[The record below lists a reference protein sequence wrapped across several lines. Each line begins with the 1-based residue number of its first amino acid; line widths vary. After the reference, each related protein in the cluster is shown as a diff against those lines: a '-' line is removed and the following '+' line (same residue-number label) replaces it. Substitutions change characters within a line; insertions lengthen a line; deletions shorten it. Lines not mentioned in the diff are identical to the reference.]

1 MSNNSISARWY
12 FFTISA
18 TLFNN
23 DSELVKQFFNSLPHI
38 KHWVFQM
45 EKGSQ
50 STELNKNGYLHFQC
64 SACFDIPL
72 KFSTVHNAI
81 TKINPDYKQ
90 IHLEQC
96 RASDASILYCSKS
109 QTRVNGPWFSSVSFE
124 TSCLRKIA
132 TKSKKNNSK
141 IIQLGE
147 FFDDNI
153 QEHENLNWFLNPNEC
168 EFAQDFA
175 FHKKFLDV
183 KFAQYLDNVK
193 SKKRL
198 IEPITCL
205 FIYGPSNS
213 GKTSL
218 IAEALKDKDY
228 FRPTL
233 TNPIFAFSGI
243 GAEEIVWLDD
253 KQDALSSDN
262 FRQLSD
268 NFDYYFETKGSFI
281 KSCVTQI
288 IITTNLTFE
297 KYWHFDDIQSNFVK
311 SSIYKRFLKPGCGI
325 FRFESLPI
333 GVHVGEDVFYSK
345 DRLKCLKTLSKGI
358 SEPCYVTNDYKC
370 NPFVRELLERNKY
383 VPLFE

>member
-12 FFTISA
+12 FFTVPA

-38 KHWVFQM
+38 KDWVFQL

-50 STELNKNGYLHFQC
+50 STERNKEGYFHFQC
-64 SACFDIPL
+64 SASFDIPL
-72 KFSTVHNAI
+72 KFATVHNAI
-81 TKINPDYKQ
+81 TKLNPDYKQ

-147 FFDDNI
+147 FFDANI
-153 QEHENLNWFLNPNEC
+153 SEHENPSWFLNPNEC

-175 FHKKFLDV
+175 FHKKFLDT

-198 IEPITCL
+198 IESITCL
-205 FIYGPSNS
+205 FIYGPSNA

-218 IAEALKDKDY
+218 IAEALKDKDF

-233 TNPIFAFSGI
+233 TNPIFAFSGYAGESKI
-243 GAEEIVWLDD
+243 WLDD
-253 KQDALSSDN
+253 KQDALSFDN

-268 NFDYYFETKGSFI
+268 NFDYFFETKGSFI
-281 KSCVTQI
+281 KSCATQI
-288 IITTNLTFE
+288 IITTNLNFE
-297 KYWHFDDIQSNFVK
+297 DYWHFDAIYSDSVK
-311 SSIYKRFLKPGCGI
+311 SSIFKRFLKPGCGI

-333 GVHVGEDVFYSK
+333 GVHVGEDVFYAN
-345 DRLKCLKTLSKGI
+345 DRLRCLKTLSRGI

-370 NPFVRELLERNKY
+370 NPFVRELLGGSY
-383 VPLFE
+383 VSLFE